1 MEVTEMAEKDK
12 SLLVEKEEAAL
23 DEGTEWAQD
32 RRIFIPRADIYE
44 AGDQIVAVVDLPGA
58 REDQIDITLEKNV
71 LTLHATVDP
80 QPVEG
85 HSLSFAEYEV
95 GDYQRSF
102 KLSDEVD
109 QNKIKATF
117 SEGVLRMYLP
127 KAETAKAKKI
137 MVQSA

>member
-1 MEVTEMAEKDK
+1 MAEKDQ

-44 AGDQIVAVVDLPGA
+44 AGDQIVVVVDLPGA

-71 LTLHATVDP
+71 LTLHAAVDP
-80 QPVEG
+80 QPMVG
-85 HSLSFAEYEV
+85 YSLSFAEYEI

-109 QNKIKATF
+109 QNKIEATF
-117 SEGVLRMYLP
+117 SDGVLRMYLP
-127 KAETAKAKKI
+127 KAEAAKAKKI
-137 MVQSA
+137 MIQSA